1 MEYQSISL
9 SEKLANFSEHWKPK
23 IISSFNDYRIKL
35 VKIKGEFV
43 WHHHAET
50 DELFL
55 VLEGNLEIHL
65 RDGKVSL
72 KAGEM
77 FVVSKGVE
85 HKPVAAEECQLML
98 IEPAGTVNT
107 GNVKDAAMTAE
118 EDVWI

>member
-72 KAGEM
+72 EAGEM
-77 FVVSKGVE
+77 FVVPKGVE

-107 GNVKDAAMTAE
+107 GNVQDAAMTAE